1 MHDII
6 TVGDATIDTF
16 TKIHNAEVRCSVN
29 KEDCKLCVNFA
40 DKIPVDEIK
49 HLVAGN
55 AANNAIGSARLG
67 MKAAIYVNVG
77 DDESGDRIKNKIES
91 EGVDSSYIIVS
102 KGMESNYST
111 VINFKGERTIFVY
124 HQDWKYR
131 LPKME
136 PTKWVYYTSMSESF
150 KNSTISRDLADY
162 VKDVGAKMLFNPG
175 TYHMIAEVKKY
186 PEILKAC
193 TVFNVNVEEAKKI
206 LEIPAGKSIGI
217 KELLKK
223 TRNDLEVESVVIT
236 DGREGS
242 YSFDGKEYFRLPEFP
257 GDRTEA
263 TGAGDSFATAL
274 VAALFYGKPVG
285 EGMVWGSINGAYVV
299 KQVGPQAGLLH
310 KHEMDRIRAGSP
322 DFKSEKF

>member
-16 TKIHNAEVRCSVN
+16 TKIHDAEIRCSVN
-29 KEDCKLCVNFA
+29 KEDCKLCVNYA

-67 MKAAIYVNVG
+67 LKAAIYVNVG
-77 DDESGDRIKNKIES
+77 DDDSGERIKNKIES
-91 EGVDSSYIIVS
+91 EGVDGSYISVN
-102 KGMESNYST
+102 KDMESNYST

-131 LPKME
+131 LPDME
-136 PTKWVYYTSMSESF
+136 PTKWVYYTSVSDSF
-150 KNSTISRDLADY
+150 KNSTLTQDLADY
-162 VKDVGAKMLFNPG
+162 VKDVGAKLLFNPG
-175 TYHMIAEVKKY
+175 TYHMLDGVKKR
-186 PEILKAC
+186 PEILKVC

-206 LEIPAGKSIGI
+206 LEIPPENSIDIKS
-217 KELLKK
+217 LLKK
-223 TRNDLEVESVVIT
+223 TRDDLEVKSVVIT
-236 DGREGS
+236 DGRQGS
-242 YSFDGKEYFRLPEFP
+242 YSFDGKEYYKLPEFP

-274 VAALFYGKPVG
+274 VASLFYGNDIG
-285 EGMVWGSINGAYVV
+285 EAMVWGSINGAYVV
-299 KQVGPQAGLLH
+299 KKVGPQAGLLH
-310 KHEMDRIRAGSP
+310 KHEMDKIRGGSL
-322 DFKSEKF
+322 DFKAEKF

>member
-131 LPKME
+131 LPEME

-175 TYHMIAEVKKY
+175 TYHMIAGVKKY

-206 LEIPAGKSIGI
+206 LEVPAGKSISI

-242 YSFDGKEYFRLPEFP
+242 YSFDGKEYFRLLEFP

-322 DFKSEKF
+322 DFKAEKF

>member
-6 TVGDATIDTF
+6 TIGDATIDTF
-16 TKIHNAEVRCSVN
+16 TKIHDAEVTCSVN
-29 KEDCKLCVNFA
+29 KEDCKLCVNYA
-40 DKIPVDEIK
+40 DKIPVDSVK

-77 DDESGDRIKNKIES
+77 DDESGVRIKKKLED
-91 EGVDSSYIIVS
+91 EGVDSSYIIVN

-111 VINFKGERTIFVY
+111 VLNFQGERTIFVY

-136 PTKWVYYTSMSESF
+136 PTKWVYYTSASESF
-150 KNSTISRDLADY
+150 KNSTLSKDLADY
-162 VKDVGAKMLFNPG
+162 VKDVGAKMLYNPG
-175 TYHMIAEVKKY
+175 TYQMLAGVKNY

-193 TVFNVNVEEAKKI
+193 TVFNVNMEEAKRI
-206 LEIPAGKSIGI
+206 LEISNEKKISV

-223 TRNDLEVESVVIT
+223 TRDDLEVESVVIT

-242 YSFDGKEYFRLPEFP
+242 YCFDGKDYYKLPEFP

-274 VAALFYGKPVG
+274 VAALFNGNPLQ

-299 KQVGPQAGLLH
+299 KKIGPQAGLLH
-310 KHEMDRIRAGSP
+310 KHEMETIRSSSP
-322 DFKSEKF
+322 DFKAEKI